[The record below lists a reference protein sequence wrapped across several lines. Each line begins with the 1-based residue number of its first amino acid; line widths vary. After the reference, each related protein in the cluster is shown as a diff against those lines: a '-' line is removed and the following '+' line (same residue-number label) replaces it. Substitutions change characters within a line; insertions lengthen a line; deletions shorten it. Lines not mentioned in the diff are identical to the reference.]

1 MKKPSWKTGLRL
13 GGLVLGVL
21 ALVVALTPLVL
32 VIIWMLLFRASLLI
46 SILGLG

>member
-1 MKKPSWKTGLRL
+1 
-13 GGLVLGVL
+13 VLGVL